1 MSEDMAL
8 TAVYSVL
15 CIILVASSLVARRLP
30 LKEWLRMA
38 LAWAAIFGA
47 AFFAVML
54 VGGLTR

>member
-15 CIILVASSLVARRLP
+15 CIILVASSLFARRLP